1 MEAAASAASAGER
14 NTHCCEQ
21 SIDGRRHHCHV
32 MPRSHHSFHHLWTT
46 RSFESVEPPILALVV
61 DDDSALAEAL
71 AQALIAG
78 GLRPT
83 TVLGGA
89 AALRATQHWTPHI
102 VVLDIQM
109 PSCDGFQ
116 VAQAFRTSPRLV
128 LVPII
133 AYTSLSER
141 EIIERGKAAGID
153 AYCRKGDSP
162 RALLRLIAHLA
173 PTSPAGETVHTD

>member
-1 MEAAASAASAGER
+1 
-14 NTHCCEQ
+14 
-21 SIDGRRHHCHV
+21 
-32 MPRSHHSFHHLWTT
+32 MPRSHHAVHHLWTT
-46 RSFESVEPPILALVV
+46 RSFDFVEPPILALVV

-71 AQALIAG
+71 AQVLIAG

-116 VAQAFRTSPRLV
+116 VAQAFRTSPRLA

-133 AYTSLSER
+133 AYTSLTER

-153 AYCRKGDSP
+153 AYCRKGSSP
-162 RALLRLIAHLA
+162 HALLRLISQLA
-173 PTSPAGETVHTD
+173 PTSPAGEKVHAD

>member
-1 MEAAASAASAGER
+1 
-14 NTHCCEQ
+14 
-21 SIDGRRHHCHV
+21 
-32 MPRSHHSFHHLWTT
+32 MPRSHHAVHHLWTT
-46 RSFESVEPPILALVV
+46 RSFDSVEPPISALIV
-61 DDDSALAEAL
+61 DDDSALAKAL
-71 AQALIAG
+71 AQAFIAG

-102 VVLDIQM
+102 VVLAIQM

-116 VAQAFRTSPRLV
+116 VARAFRTSPRLV
-128 LVPII
+128 LVPVI
-133 AYTSLSER
+133 AYTSLTER

-162 RALLRLIAHLA
+162 HALLRLIAQLA
-173 PTSPAGETVHTD
+173 PTSPAGEKVHAD